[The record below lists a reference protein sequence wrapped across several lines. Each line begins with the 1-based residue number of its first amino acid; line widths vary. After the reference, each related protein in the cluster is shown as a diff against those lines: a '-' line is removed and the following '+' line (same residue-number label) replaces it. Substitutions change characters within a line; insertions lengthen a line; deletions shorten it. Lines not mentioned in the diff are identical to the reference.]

1 MRSCVFEPRN
11 RFTNIRTLPNQIDN
25 QLPKAES
32 RVILGPTPVQTP
44 QPLLQFALE
53 RNKHKHHADLYSLQ
67 YVFVLLQ
74 VRGTTAKEAKPY
86 LYIMWS
92 CGSSRATTGTS

>member
-1 MRSCVFEPRN
+1 MCV
-11 RFTNIRTLPNQIDN
+11 RTSQPIYEYSNPLPNQIDN

-74 VRGTTAKEAKPY
+74 VRGTT
-86 LYIMWS
+86 
-92 CGSSRATTGTS
+92 

>member
-1 MRSCVFEPRN
+1 MTDKEGSCSGPPLQRLVRLRSWSTCHLSPCGICIQTFK
-11 RFTNIRTLPNQIDN
+11 QIDN
-25 QLPKAES
+25 QLPKAEA

-74 VRGTTAKEAKPY
+74 VRGAHLDP
-86 LYIMWS
+86 
-92 CGSSRATTGTS
+92 